1 MKYKALH
8 LHQINNSK
16 HYGNMKRYDL
26 SQIMKR
32 AHNFKKSGKYTM
44 SEALKKSWKM
54 AKFTA
59 WMNEQSAIIDE
70 EKRIKAEAKAQSLAK
85 ARKESAKAEA
95 ERAIWRAKQEAQ
107 KEAEQASEER
117 AAKAMGMS
125 FGEYQNFLSRSMGYG
140 IGTYC
145 GD

>member
-1 MKYKALH
+1 
-8 LHQINNSK
+8 
-16 HYGNMKRYDL
+16 MKRYDL

-32 AHNFKKSGKYTM
+32 AHNFKKSSKYTM

-70 EKRIKAEAKAQSLAK
+70 EKRIKAEA
-85 ARKESAKAEA
+85 

-117 AAKAMGMS
+117 AAKAMGVS

>member
-1 MKYKALH
+1 
-8 LHQINNSK
+8 
-16 HYGNMKRYDL
+16 MKRYDL

-54 AKFTA
+54 AKFTV
-59 WMNEQSAIIDE
+59 WMNEQSAILKKE
-70 EKRIKAEAKAQSLAK
+70 NRIKAEAEAISLAK
-85 ARKESAKAEA
+85 AKEESAKAEA
-95 ERAIWRAKQEAQ
+95 ERAIWRAKQAAERA
-107 KEAEQASEER
+107 KERENEEK

-125 FGEYQNFLSRSMGYG
+125 FGEYQSFLSRSMGYG
-140 IGTYC
+140 IGAYC